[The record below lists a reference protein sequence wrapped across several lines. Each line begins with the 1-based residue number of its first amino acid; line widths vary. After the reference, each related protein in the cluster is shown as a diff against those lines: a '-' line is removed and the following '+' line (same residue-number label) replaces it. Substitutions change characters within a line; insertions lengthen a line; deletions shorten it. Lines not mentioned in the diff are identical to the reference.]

1 MGVGEGGM
9 DVSVQDVATSAKIF
23 SKQHIEIF
31 CIQKTGSDILCNL
44 SPVVTI
50 FR

>member
-1 MGVGEGGM
+1 MGEGGM

-31 CIQKTGSDILCNL
+31 YIQKTGSVILCNL
-44 SPVVTI
+44 SPMVTI
-50 FR
+50 CR